1 MVDSDN
7 PNWGKCPKCGAPVMI
22 DPETGKLQACARC
35 ASAASPYSGAL
46 GIVFLLVGVAAIVGL
61 VYLCIEILL

>member
-1 MVDSDN
+1 MADSDN

-22 DPETGKLQACARC
+22 DPETGKPQPCAQC
-35 ASAASPYSGAL
+35 ASAASPYSGTL
-46 GIVFLLVGVAAIVGL
+46 GIVFLLFGLAAIVGL